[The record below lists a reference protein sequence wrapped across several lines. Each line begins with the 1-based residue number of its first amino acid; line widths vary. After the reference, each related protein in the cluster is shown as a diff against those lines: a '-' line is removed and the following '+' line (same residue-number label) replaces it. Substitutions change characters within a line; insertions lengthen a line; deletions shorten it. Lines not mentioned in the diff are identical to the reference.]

1 MVIELTQPPVSIMRG
16 ETLADDY
23 AGAVMGA
30 SPEATDQ
37 YHVFGSYRAS

>member
-1 MVIELTQPPVSIMRG
+1 MVIELTLTVGLHYAG

-30 SPEATDQ
+30 PPEATDQ
-37 YHVFGSYRAS
+37 YHVFGSHRAP